1 MKDRI
6 QEDLVK
12 LGVKKMNT
20 LMNYIKIVFTD
31 MREQVMSQ
39 SLSTVEILIH
49 PLTVFQIGILF
60 WDVV

>member
-20 LMNYIKIVFTD
+20 LMNCIKIVFTD